1 MSDDLHARLRRADPL
16 PPDAS
21 VDHITGGDARQLL
34 EDIMQTE
41 PKEERATGLH
51 ARLLVGIVGA
61 AAAVL
66 LAVVLAGGGDT
77 DDSAPDET
85 VASPP
90 LVLGTPDPM
99 MMSSCMALDATVLRD
114 VELAFKGTT
123 TAIVGEQVTLTVD
136 EWYKGGDATTVELTS
151 PDYQGISLEGIEF
164 AEGTSYLVS
173 ATADT
178 VNACGWSGEA
188 TPELQAIFDEAFS
201 G

>member
-1 MSDDLHARLRRADPL
+1 MSDELHERLRRSNPL
-16 PPDAS
+16 PHDAS
-21 VDHITGGDARQLL
+21 TDHITGGDARELL

-41 PKEERATGLH
+41 PTDQPLSGRN
-51 ARLLVGIVGA
+51 ARLLVGLIGA
-61 AAAVL
+61 AAAL
-66 LAVVLAGGGDT
+66 LLVVVVSRGGDT
-77 DDSAPDET
+77 SDPPAET
-85 VASPP
+85 IAAAP

-114 VELAFKGTT
+114 VELAFKGTAT
-123 TAIVGEQVTLTVD
+123 DIVGEQVTLTVD
-136 EWYKGGDATTVELTS
+136 EWYKGGDASTVELTS
-151 PDYQGISLEGIEF
+151 PDYQGISLEGIDF

-201 G
+201 